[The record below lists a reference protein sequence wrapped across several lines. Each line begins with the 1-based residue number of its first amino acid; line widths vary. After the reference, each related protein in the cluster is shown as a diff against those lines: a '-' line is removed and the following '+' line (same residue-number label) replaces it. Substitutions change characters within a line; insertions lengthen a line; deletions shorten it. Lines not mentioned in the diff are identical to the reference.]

1 MTKVTRRN
9 AKRIVSLIV
18 TILVILAT
26 NIAITF
32 ANDGFSRTTNP
43 NNPLYGSPRPKTTNP
58 NNPLY
63 GSPRPKTTNPNNPLY
78 GSPRPKTTNP
88 NNPLY
93 GSPRP

>member
-9 AKRIVSLIV
+9 AKRVVSLVV

-43 NNPLYGSPRPKTTNP
+43 NNPILGSPRPRTTNP
-58 NNPLY
+58 NNPIL
-63 GSPRPKTTNPNNPLY
+63 GSPKPRTTNPNNPIL
-78 GSPRPKTTNP
+78 GSPRPRTINP
-88 NNPLY
+88 NNPIL